1 MTDVIDGAVPQA
13 PQEGFA
19 RQSTPT
25 AKPPRR
31 SRGRAGKVSWV
42 VYLFLFL
49 AVLASVFPLYYM
61 FVIASVGATAV
72 TASPPRLYPG
82 FNFFDIAEK
91 VFATVPFFQSLL
103 NSVIVSLS
111 IAVVATTLCALAGFA
126 FAKMTFRGRNALF
139 IIVLLTMTVPA
150 QLSVIP
156 QYLIISWLN
165 WVDTL
170 QAIIVPG
177 LASAF
182 GIFWMRQHMS
192 TTLSDE
198 LMSAARIDGANSWQI
213 FWRIG
218 FPVVRPAAFVL
229 GLITF
234 TAVWNDFMWPFIVL
248 KSPELFTVQIA
259 LKQLQANRTID
270 LALTMGGSFM
280 ATLPLL
286 IVFFIVGRRMVAGIM
301 DGAFKG

>member
-1 MTDVIDGAVPQA
+1 MSDVIDQVTPQA
-13 PQEGFA
+13 PETGE
-19 RQSTPT
+19 
-25 AKPPRR
+25 AKPVRLPK
-31 SRGRAGKVSWV
+31 SRGTAGKIGWPVYVFLTLSV
-42 VYLFLFL
+42 V
-49 AVLASVFPLYYM
+49 VSVFPLYYM
-61 FVIASVGATAV
+61 FVIASAGATAV
-72 TASPPRLYPG
+72 TSIPPRMYPG
-82 FNFFDIAEK
+82 TQFLDIAAK
-91 VFATVPFFQSLL
+91 VFDTVPFFASLI
-103 NSVIVSLS
+103 NSVFVSLT
-111 IAVVATTLCALAGFA
+111 IAVVSAIMCAMAGFA
-126 FAKMTFRGRNALF
+126 FAKLQFPGRNLLF
-139 IIVLLTMTVPA
+139 LIVLLTMTVPA

-156 QYLIISWLN
+156 QYLIVSGLG

-182 GIFWMRQHMS
+182 GIFWMRQHMA
-192 TTLSDE
+192 TTVSDE
-198 LMSAARIDGANSWQI
+198 LIQSARLDGANSWQL
-213 FWRIG
+213 FWAIA

-234 TAVWNDFMWPFIVL
+234 TGVWNDFMWPFIVL

-270 LALTMGGSFM
+270 VALAMGGSFL

-286 IVFFIVGRRMVAGIM
+286 VVFFFVGRRMVSGIM

>member
-1 MTDVIDGAVPQA
+1 MSDVIDQA
-13 PQEGFA
+13 I
-19 RQSTPT
+19 RQSPEE
-25 AKPPRR
+25 AFAAPPKRR
-31 SRGRAGKVSWV
+31 RGRGRAGRVSWG
-42 VYLFLFL
+42 VYVLLFL
-49 AVLASVFPLYYM
+49 AVLISVFPLYYM
-61 FVIASVGATAV
+61 FVIASVGASAV
-72 TASPPRLYPG
+72 TSIPPRLYPG
-82 FNFFDIAEK
+82 FNFFDIAQK
-91 VFATVPFFQSLL
+91 VFDTVPFFQSLL

-111 IAVVATTLCALAGFA
+111 IAVISAILCALAGFA
-126 FAKMTFRGRNALF
+126 FAKMQFPARNTLF

-156 QYLIISWLN
+156 QYLIISWLD

-192 TTLSDE
+192 TTVSDE
-198 LMSAARIDGANSWQI
+198 LMQAARIDGANSWQI
-213 FWRIG
+213 FWRIA

-286 IVFFIVGRRMVAGIM
+286 IVFFFVGRRMVSGIM

>member
-1 MTDVIDGAVPQA
+1 MSDVIDQAVPLA
-13 PQEGFA
+13 GQEALA
-19 RQSTPT
+19 RP
-25 AKPPRR
+25 KKRR
-31 SRGRAGKVSWV
+31 SRRGARAGHVSWP
-42 VYLFLFL
+42 VYLMLII
-49 AVLASVFPLYYM
+49 AVLISVFPLYYM
-61 FVIASVGATAV
+61 FVIASVGASAV
-72 TASPPRLYPG
+72 TSMPPRLYPG
-82 FNFFDIAEK
+82 FNFFEIAGK
-91 VFATVPFFQSLL
+91 VFDTVPFFQSLI
-103 NSVIVSLS
+103 NSVIVSLA
-111 IAVVATTLCALAGFA
+111 IAVIASLLCALAGFA
-126 FAKMTFRGRNALF
+126 FAKLEFPGRNALF
-139 IIVLLTMTVPA
+139 LIVLLTMTVPA

-156 QYLIISWLN
+156 QYLIISWLD

-182 GIFWMRQHMS
+182 GIFWMRQHMA
-192 TTLSDE
+192 TTLNDE
-198 LMSAARIDGANSWQI
+198 LMQAARIDGANSWQI

-248 KSPELFTVQIA
+248 KSPELFTVQIV

-286 IVFFIVGRRMVAGIM
+286 IVFFFVGRRMVAGIM

>member
-1 MTDVIDGAVPQA
+1 MANVIDQVIPQA
-13 PQEGFA
+13 P
-19 RQSTPT
+19 
-25 AKPPRR
+25 AKGGATSVRVPKRR
-31 SRGRAGKVSWV
+31 GKAGGIGWP
-42 VYLFLFL
+42 VYLFLAL
-49 AVLASVFPLYYM
+49 SVVVSVFPLYYM
-61 FVIASVGATAV
+61 FVIASAGATAV
-72 TASPPRLYPG
+72 TSVPPRLYPG
-82 FNFFDIAEK
+82 TQFFDIAGK
-91 VFATVPFFQSLL
+91 VFDTVPFFASLV
-103 NSVIVSLS
+103 NSVFVSLT
-111 IAVVATTLCALAGFA
+111 IAVVSAIMCAMAGFA
-126 FAKMTFRGRNALF
+126 FAKLQFPGRNLLF
-139 IIVLLTMTVPA
+139 LIVLLTMTVPA

-156 QYLIISWLN
+156 QYLIVSGLG

-182 GIFWMRQHMS
+182 GIFWMRQHMA
-192 TTLSDE
+192 TTVSDE
-198 LMSAARIDGANSWQI
+198 LIQSARLDGANSWQL
-213 FWRIG
+213 FWGIA

-234 TAVWNDFMWPFIVL
+234 TSVWNDFMWPFIVL

-270 LALTMGGSFM
+270 VALAMGGSFL

-286 IVFFIVGRRMVAGIM
+286 VVFFFVGRRMVSGIM

>member
-1 MTDVIDGAVPQA
+1 MTQVVDRRVTPAAVIPPARKVAKRTGKSGRI
-13 PQEGFA
+13 GFG
-19 RQSTPT
+19 T
-25 AKPPRR
+25 
-31 SRGRAGKVSWV
+31 
-42 VYLFLFL
+42 YLLLSL

-61 FVIASVGATAV
+61 FVIASVGAQAV
-72 TASPPRLYPG
+72 TSSPPRFYPG
-82 FNFFDIAEK
+82 FNFGAIAAK
-91 VFATVPFFQSLL
+91 VFEIVPFIQSLI

-111 IAVVATTLCALAGFA
+111 IAVLAAILSALAGFA
-126 FAKMTFRGRNALF
+126 FAKLSFPGRNVLF
-139 IIVLLTMTVPA
+139 LIVILTMTVPA

-156 QYLIISWLN
+156 QYLLISWIG

-170 QAIIVPG
+170 QALIVPG

-182 GIFWMRQHMS
+182 GIFWMRQHMAA
-192 TTLSDE
+192 TVSDE
-198 LMSAARIDGANSWQI
+198 LVQAARIDGANSWQL
-213 FWRIG
+213 FWRIA

-234 TAVWNDFMWPFIVL
+234 TSAWNDFMWPFIVL

-259 LKQLQANRTID
+259 LKQLQANRSID
-270 LALTMGGSFM
+270 LALAMGGSFM

-286 IVFFIVGRRMVAGIM
+286 IVFFFVGRRMVAGIM

>member
-1 MTDVIDGAVPQA
+1 MSQLTDEGALAA
-13 PQEGFA
+13 PRTEAIVTG
-19 RQSTPT
+19 
-25 AKPPRR
+25 RR
-31 SRGRAGKVSWV
+31 TRNGGRVGRVGWP
-42 VYLFLFL
+42 VYALLIV
-49 AVLASVFPLYYM
+49 AVLISVFPLYYM

-72 TASPPRLYPG
+72 TSSPPRLYPG
-82 FNFFDIAEK
+82 FNFFDIAAK
-91 VFATVPFFQSLL
+91 VFETVPFFQSLL
-103 NSVIVSLS
+103 NSVFVSL
-111 IAVVATTLCALAGFA
+111 VVAVATALLCALAGFA
-126 FAKMTFRGRNALF
+126 FAKLTFPGRNVLF
-139 IIVLLTMTVPA
+139 LIVLLTMTVPA

-156 QYLIISWLN
+156 QYLIISWLS

-182 GIFWMRQHMS
+182 GIFWMRQHLA
-192 TTLSDE
+192 TTLNDE
-198 LMSAARIDGANSWQI
+198 LMAAARIDGASSWQI

-218 FPVVRPAAFVL
+218 FPIVRPAAFVL

-234 TAVWNDFMWPFIVL
+234 TGVWNDFMWPFIVL

-286 IVFFIVGRRMVAGIM
+286 IVFFFVGRRMVAGIM

>member
-1 MTDVIDGAVPQA
+1 MSDVIDQAIPQTPEEALAQPEKTPSRRGGRLGRVPWPVYAMLIVAV
-13 PQEGFA
+13 
-19 RQSTPT
+19 
-25 AKPPRR
+25 
-31 SRGRAGKVSWV
+31 VI
-42 VYLFLFL
+42 
-49 AVLASVFPLYYM
+49 SVFPLYYM
-61 FVIASVGATAV
+61 FVIASVGASAV
-72 TASPPRLYPG
+72 TSIPPRLYPG
-82 FNFFDIAEK
+82 FNFFEIAAK
-91 VFATVPFFQSLL
+91 VFETVPFFQSLL
-103 NSVIVSLS
+103 NSVIVSLA
-111 IAVVATTLCALAGFA
+111 IAVIASLLCALAGFA
-126 FAKMTFRGRNALF
+126 FAKMHFPGRNALF
-139 IIVLLTMTVPA
+139 LIVLLTMTVPA

-156 QYLIISWLN
+156 QYLIISWLD

-182 GIFWMRQHMS
+182 GIFWMRQHMA

-198 LMSAARIDGANSWQI
+198 LMQAARIDGANSWQI

-218 FPVVRPAAFVL
+218 FPVVRPAAVVR

-286 IVFFIVGRRMVAGIM
+286 IVFFFVGRRMVAGIM

>member
-1 MTDVIDGAVPQA
+1 MSQAVDRAIPVA
-13 PQEGFA
+13 V
-19 RQSTPT
+19 TPPVSQNKRT
-25 AKPPRR
+25 
-31 SRGRAGKVSWV
+31 RGTGKSGKIGWPT
-42 VYLFLFL
+42 YLLLSL

-61 FVIASVGATAV
+61 FVIASVGAQAV
-72 TASPPRLYPG
+72 TSSPPRLYPG
-82 FNFFDIAEK
+82 FNFAAIATK
-91 VFATVPFFQSLL
+91 VFEIVPFVQSMI

-111 IAVVATTLCALAGFA
+111 IAVLAALLSALAGFA
-126 FAKMTFRGRNALF
+126 FAKLSFPGRNTLF
-139 IIVLLTMTVPA
+139 LIVILTMTVPA

-156 QYLIISWLN
+156 QYLIISWLG

-170 QAIIVPG
+170 QALIVPG

-182 GIFWMRQHMS
+182 GIFWMRQHMAA
-192 TTLSDE
+192 TVSDE
-198 LMSAARIDGANSWQI
+198 LVQAARIDGANSWQL
-213 FWRIG
+213 FWRIA

-234 TAVWNDFMWPFIVL
+234 TSAWNDFMWPFIVL

-259 LKQLQANRTID
+259 LKQLQANRSID
-270 LALTMGGSFM
+270 LALAMGGSFM

-286 IVFFIVGRRMVAGIM
+286 IVFFFVGRRMVAGIM

>member
-1 MTDVIDGAVPQA
+1 MSDVIDQVLPQA
-13 PQEGFA
+13 P
-19 RQSTPT
+19 
-25 AKPPRR
+25 AKP
-31 SRGRAGKVSWV
+31 AGKPIRLPKRRGTAGKIGWPAYV
-42 VYLFLFL
+42 FLGL
-49 AVLASVFPLYYM
+49 SVAVSVFPLYYM
-61 FVIASVGATAV
+61 FVIASAGATAV
-72 TASPPRLYPG
+72 TSIPPRLYPG
-82 FNFFDIAEK
+82 TQFFDIAAK
-91 VFATVPFFQSLL
+91 VFDTVPFFASLI
-103 NSVIVSLS
+103 NSVFVSLT
-111 IAVVATTLCALAGFA
+111 IAVVSAIMCAMAGFA
-126 FAKMTFRGRNALF
+126 FAKLQFPGRNLLF
-139 IIVLLTMTVPA
+139 LIVLLTMTVPA

-156 QYLIISWLN
+156 QYLIVSGLG

-182 GIFWMRQHMS
+182 GIFWMRQHMA
-192 TTLSDE
+192 TTVSDE
-198 LMSAARIDGANSWQI
+198 LIQSARLDGANSWQL
-213 FWRIG
+213 FWAIA

-234 TAVWNDFMWPFIVL
+234 TSVWNDFMWPFIVL

-270 LALTMGGSFM
+270 VALAMGGSFL

-286 IVFFIVGRRMVAGIM
+286 VVFFFVGRRMVSGIM

>member
-1 MTDVIDGAVPQA
+1 MSHAVDQMIPQSPLEAGARPQKT
-13 PQEGFA
+13 
-19 RQSTPT
+19 R
-25 AKPPRR
+25 KN
-31 SRGRAGKVSWV
+31 RGGRVGKVSWP
-42 VYLFLFL
+42 VYLMLII
-49 AVLASVFPLYYM
+49 AVLVSVFPLYYM
-61 FVIASVGATAV
+61 FVIASVGASAV
-72 TASPPRLYPG
+72 TSIPPRLYPG

-91 VFATVPFFQSLL
+91 VFATVPFFRSLL

-111 IAVVATTLCALAGFA
+111 IAVIASLLCALAGFA
-126 FAKMTFRGRNALF
+126 FAKLEFAGRNALF
-139 IIVLLTMTVPA
+139 VIVLLTMTVPA

-156 QYLIISWLN
+156 QYLIISWLD

-182 GIFWMRQHMS
+182 GIFWMRQHMA

-198 LMSAARIDGANSWQI
+198 LMHAARIDGCNSWQV

-234 TAVWNDFMWPFIVL
+234 TGVWNDFMWPFIVL

-270 LALTMGGSFM
+270 LALTMGGSFL

-286 IVFFIVGRRMVAGIM
+286 IVFFFVGRRMVAGIM

>member
-1 MTDVIDGAVPQA
+1 MSDVIDQVIPQA
-13 PQEGFA
+13 PAKGG
-19 RQSTPT
+19 
-25 AKPPRR
+25 AKPVRGPKRR
-31 SRGRAGKVSWV
+31 TTAGSIGWP
-42 VYLFLFL
+42 VYVFL
-49 AVLASVFPLYYM
+49 ALSVVVSVFPLYYM
-61 FVIASVGATAV
+61 FVIASAGATAV
-72 TASPPRLYPG
+72 TSVPPRLYPG
-82 FNFFDIAEK
+82 TQFFDIAAK
-91 VFATVPFFQSLL
+91 VFDTVPFFASLI
-103 NSVIVSLS
+103 NSVFVSLT
-111 IAVVATTLCALAGFA
+111 IAVVSTIMCAMAGFA
-126 FAKMTFRGRNALF
+126 FAKLQFPGRNLLF
-139 IIVLLTMTVPA
+139 LIVLLTMTVPA

-156 QYLIISWLN
+156 QYLIVSGLG

-182 GIFWMRQHMS
+182 GIFWMRQHMA
-192 TTLSDE
+192 TTVSDE
-198 LMSAARIDGANSWQI
+198 LIQSARLDGANSWQL
-213 FWRIG
+213 FWAIA

-234 TAVWNDFMWPFIVL
+234 TSVWNDFMWPFIVL

-270 LALTMGGSFM
+270 VALAMGGSFL

-286 IVFFIVGRRMVAGIM
+286 VVFFFVGRRMVSGIM

>member
-1 MTDVIDGAVPQA
+1 MSDTVDQMIPHPPLEAGARPQKS
-13 PQEGFA
+13 
-19 RQSTPT
+19 R
-25 AKPPRR
+25 KRR
-31 SRGRAGKVSWV
+31 SGRVGKVSWP
-42 VYLFLFL
+42 VYLMLII

-61 FVIASVGATAV
+61 FVIASVGASAV
-72 TASPPRLYPG
+72 TSIPPRLYPG

-91 VFATVPFFQSLL
+91 VFDTVPFFRSLL

-111 IAVVATTLCALAGFA
+111 VAVIASLLCALAGFA
-126 FAKMTFRGRNALF
+126 FAKLEFRGRNALF
-139 IIVLLTMTVPA
+139 VIVLLTMTVPA

-156 QYLIISWLN
+156 QYLIISWLG

-182 GIFWMRQHMS
+182 GIFWMRQHMA

-198 LMSAARIDGANSWQI
+198 LMHAARIDGCNSWQL

-218 FPVVRPAAFVL
+218 FPVVRPAVFVL

-234 TAVWNDFMWPFIVL
+234 TTVWNDFMWPFIVL

-270 LALTMGGSFM
+270 LALTMGGSFL

-286 IVFFIVGRRMVAGIM
+286 IVFFFVGRRMVAGIM

>member
-1 MTDVIDGAVPQA
+1 MSDVIDQVIPQA
-13 PQEGFA
+13 PAKGG
-19 RQSTPT
+19 
-25 AKPPRR
+25 AKPVRAPKRR
-31 SRGRAGKVSWV
+31 TTAGSIGWP
-42 VYLFLFL
+42 VYVFL
-49 AVLASVFPLYYM
+49 ALSVVVSVFPLYYM
-61 FVIASVGATAV
+61 FVIASAGATAV
-72 TASPPRLYPG
+72 TSVPPRLYPG
-82 FNFFDIAEK
+82 TQFFDIAAK
-91 VFATVPFFQSLL
+91 VFDTVPFFASLI
-103 NSVIVSLS
+103 NSVFVSLTIAIVSA
-111 IAVVATTLCALAGFA
+111 IMCAMAGFA
-126 FAKMTFRGRNALF
+126 FAKLQFPGRNLLF
-139 IIVLLTMTVPA
+139 LIVLLTMTVPA

-156 QYLIISWLN
+156 QYLIVSGLG

-182 GIFWMRQHMS
+182 GIFWMRQHMA
-192 TTLSDE
+192 TTVSDE
-198 LMSAARIDGANSWQI
+198 LIQSARLDGANSWQL
-213 FWRIG
+213 FWAIA

-234 TAVWNDFMWPFIVL
+234 TSVWNDFMWPFIVL

-270 LALTMGGSFM
+270 VALAMGGSFL

-286 IVFFIVGRRMVAGIM
+286 VVFFFVGRRMVSGIM

>member
-1 MTDVIDGAVPQA
+1 MADVIDKAIPQA
-13 PQEGFA
+13 PQEAFA
-19 RQSTPT
+19 AP
-25 AKPPRR
+25 AMRR
-31 SRGRAGKVSWV
+31 NPKRSSGGRIGKVSWPVYVLLV
-42 VYLFLFL
+42 V
-49 AVLASVFPLYYM
+49 AVLLSVFPLYYM
-61 FVIASVGATAV
+61 FVIASVGASAV
-72 TASPPRLYPG
+72 TSIPPRLYPG
-82 FNFFDIAEK
+82 FNFMDIATK
-91 VFATVPFFQSLL
+91 VFDTVPFFQSLV
-103 NSVIVSLS
+103 NSVIVSLT
-111 IAVVATTLCALAGFA
+111 IAVVSAILCALAGFA
-126 FAKMTFRGRNALF
+126 FAKLSFRGREALF
-139 IIVLLTMTVPA
+139 IVVLLTMTVPA

-156 QYLIISWLN
+156 QYLIISWLD

-192 TTLSDE
+192 STVSDE
-198 LMSAARIDGANSWQI
+198 LLQAARIDGCNSWQI
-213 FWRIG
+213 FWRIA

-248 KSPELFTVQIA
+248 KSPELFTVQIV

-286 IVFFIVGRRMVAGIM
+286 IVFFFVGRRMVAGIM

>member
-1 MTDVIDGAVPQA
+1 MSDVIDQAIPQTPEEAYAQPEKTPSRRGGRLGRVPWPVYAMLIVAV
-13 PQEGFA
+13 
-19 RQSTPT
+19 
-25 AKPPRR
+25 
-31 SRGRAGKVSWV
+31 VI
-42 VYLFLFL
+42 
-49 AVLASVFPLYYM
+49 SVFPLYYM
-61 FVIASVGATAV
+61 FVIASVGASAV
-72 TASPPRLYPG
+72 TSIPPRLYPG
-82 FNFFDIAEK
+82 FNFFEIAGK
-91 VFATVPFFQSLL
+91 VFETVPFFQSLL
-103 NSVIVSLS
+103 NSVIVSLA
-111 IAVVATTLCALAGFA
+111 IAVIASLLCALAGFA
-126 FAKMTFRGRNALF
+126 FAKLHFPGRNALF
-139 IIVLLTMTVPA
+139 LIVLLTMTVPA

-156 QYLIISWLN
+156 QYLIISWLD

-182 GIFWMRQHMS
+182 GIFWMRQHMA
-192 TTLSDE
+192 TTLNDE
-198 LMSAARIDGANSWQI
+198 LMQAARIDGANSWQI

-286 IVFFIVGRRMVAGIM
+286 IVFFFVGRRMVAGIM